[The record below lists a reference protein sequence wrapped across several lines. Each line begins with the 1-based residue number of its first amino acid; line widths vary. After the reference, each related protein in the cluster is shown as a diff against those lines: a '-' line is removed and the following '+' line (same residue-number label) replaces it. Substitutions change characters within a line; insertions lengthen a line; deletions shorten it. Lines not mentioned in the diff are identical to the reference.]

1 MSAPPKASPV
11 PARRPRRWNWAEIP
25 KQAVMLFAALVILL
39 PGYFLVITP
48 FKSQVNYSLSKLG
61 FPNPI
66 VIDNFITALRG
77 GRFFQ
82 WFGNSVIMAAA
93 AVALSTVVSAM
104 AAFAMARMQFRGR
117 NLLLSI
123 SNALMVLPPVVMIIP
138 LFLFFSNLHLT
149 STYPAA
155 ILVYAGLVTPFSIYM
170 LTNFF
175 RTVPHEI
182 MESALIDGA
191 STLDI
196 LLQIFLPLSAPA
208 IMTMLVV
215 NAMWVWNDL
224 LIALVLLP
232 DDNKRTLMVGI
243 TVFGPRYN
251 SDVPVSMAGML
262 MASLPMLLLY
272 IFGQRYFTRGLVAGA
287 VKG

>member
-1 MSAPPKASPV
+1 MKARGED
-11 PARRPRRWNWAEIP
+11 PAVSGRRRARWNWAGLP
-25 KQAVMLFAALVILL
+25 KQAVMWLAAAVILL
-39 PGYFLVITP
+39 PGYFLLITP
-48 FKSQVNYSLSKLG
+48 LKSQTNYSLSKLG

-66 VIDNFITALRG
+66 VFDNFVTALRG
-77 GRFFQ
+77 GRFFL
-82 WFGNSVIMAAA
+82 WFGNSIIMA
-93 AVALSTVVSAM
+93 VGGVLLSTFVSTL
-104 AAFAMARMQFRGR
+104 AAFAMARMEFRGR

-138 LFLFFSNLHLT
+138 MFLFLSGLHLT

-191 STLDI
+191 SSLDI
-196 LLQIFLPLSAPA
+196 LVQILLPLSAPA
-208 IMTMLVV
+208 LMTMIAV
-215 NAMWVWNDL
+215 NAMWIWNDL

-232 DDNKRTLMVGI
+232 DDFKRTLMVGI
-243 TVFGPRYN
+243 TVFGARYN

-262 MASLPMLLLY
+262 MASIPMLILY

>member
-1 MSAPPKASPV
+1 MKAPGETALA
-11 PARRPRRWNWAEIP
+11 PARRRRAWNWAEFP
-25 KQAVMLFAALVILL
+25 KQLLMLLAAAAILV

-48 FKSQVNYSLSKLG
+48 LKTQTNYSLSKLG
-61 FPNPI
+61 FPSPI
-66 VIDNFITALRG
+66 VFDNFVTALRG
-77 GRFFQ
+77 GRFFL
-82 WFGNSVIMAAA
+82 WFGNSIIMVVGAL
-93 AVALSTVVSAM
+93 AVSTAVSTL
-104 AAFAMARMQFRGR
+104 AAFAMARMEFRGR
-117 NLLLSI
+117 NLLLSV

-138 LFLFFSNLHLT
+138 LFLFFSDLRLT

-182 MESALIDGA
+182 MESALMDGA
-191 STLDI
+191 SSLDI
-196 LLQIFLPLSAPA
+196 LLQILLPLSAPA
-208 IMTMLVV
+208 LMTMIVV

-232 DDNKRTLMVGI
+232 DDAKRTLMVGI
-243 TVFGPRYN
+243 TVFGTRYN